1 MYTIYIGRT
10 LISNIFKAM
19 LKIISLIFTMTKMIK
34 SVILIPMRIW
44 KAKSNWLHTE
54 TYYVDKKY
62 YVDKQKRVVLYS

>member
-1 MYTIYIGRT
+1 
-10 LISNIFKAM
+10 M

-62 YVDKQKRVVLYS
+62 YVDKQKKVGLYS